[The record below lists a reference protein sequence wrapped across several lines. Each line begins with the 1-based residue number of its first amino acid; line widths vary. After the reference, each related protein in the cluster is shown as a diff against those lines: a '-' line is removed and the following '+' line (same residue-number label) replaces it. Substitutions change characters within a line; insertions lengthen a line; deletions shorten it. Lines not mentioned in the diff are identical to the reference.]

1 MKTDYSKKIALR
13 GLLIALAFVLS
24 WVEMQIPYFFP
35 IPGIKLG
42 LTNLVVLIA
51 LYRLSAF
58 DAFALNMVRILL
70 VSFTFGNMAALIYSA
85 AGGMLSFI
93 AMFVLK
99 KYTNFSLRFVSVAG
113 GIFHN
118 MGQILVAMG
127 NETLQ
132 LSENLVAML
141 VLKSIHVLWY
151 LPFLWIGGILA
162 GIVIGLLGEFTVK
175 RIRFK

>member
-35 IPGIKLG
+35 SPGIKLG

-70 VSFTFGNMAALIYSA
+70 VSFTFGNMAALMYSM

-113 GIFHN
+113 GIFQT
-118 MGQILVAMG
+118 MGQI
-127 NETLQ
+127 
-132 LSENLVAML
+132 LVAML

>member
-99 KYTNFSLRFVSVAG
+99 KYTSFSLRFVSVAG

-118 MGQILVAMG
+118 MGQILVAM
-127 NETLQ
+127 
-132 LSENLVAML
+132 V
-141 VLKSIHVLWY
+141 VLGSSGVVYYMGVLWFSGMIAGALVGLIGAGVVHR
-151 LPFLWIGGILA
+151 LPEND
-162 GIVIGLLGEFTVK
+162 VYK
-175 RIRFK
+175 

>member
-70 VSFTFGNMAALIYSA
+70 VNFTFGNTAALIYSA

-99 KYTNFSLRFVSVAG
+99 KYTSFSLRFVSVAG

-118 MGQILVAMG
+118 MGQI
-127 NETLQ
+127 
-132 LSENLVAML
+132 LVAML